1 MFLLDISSKGLLMSN
16 NSISPFSQFK
26 MPEVYLNEIRQES
39 TPAVNLEQK
48 ADEVS
53 LSAKNEKKEKVK
65 KFAIIGTALAVL
77 VGIVIKFVRHK
88 VDSDDLN
95 DAKKGLKVLANG
107 DSDDA
112 GKLLDNVNSD
122 DAEKLLG
129 DIKGDDAGKLLR
141 EGNNGNKTGK
151 LLDTG
156 NGSDVRKT
164 SNDINA
170 DKKGSN
176 NLNNKSREIG
186 STTENTNNNPQKII
200 NKPNNS
206 ADGSNTTSSK
216 DLKKSRVDN
225 SNKKGAPKTGGN
237 TNNNKPANNL
247 NSNDTKGAT
256 SSDSTTSKLN
266 TDDATATPLQ
276 ETGNSTSEVSTKQPL
291 QKITDNNTASKPDAG
306 NTKGATS
313 SQEIG
318 KNANKTDSQPLQKTG
333 DDKPVSNLKPDN
345 TKGATSSQQ
354 IANNTNKTST
364 KQPLQKTTNA
374 NEANK
379 GEVLQKTDNNSTAS
393 KLGANDTKNT
403 GAPQETTNSAN
414 LETKTARE
422 TSNTQEK
429 IPITPK
435 QGQVIKV
442 GTVTINPEE
451 ILKKLNNIEKL
462 DSKSV
467 KSSDVQSG
475 LERYKNKVIELMNI
489 KSRGDSENYELLH
502 NLEFYCYYVQDSIK
516 GADETYTE
524 TIKALRQGLDKAMDE
539 LVNKKADELRPIFDK
554 KTAAQIVSENTPYY
568 SLERQAIDK
577 LRNAKRLEE
586 LNSTYH
592 NNTDVNLAHYII
604 SKMLS
609 GETGSFAQA
618 MKNHNID
625 DIEKISAYKGGTLG
639 KQTEEL
645 FKLDFEMPDNFT
657 TCVQF
662 PISKEMLGSGEELI
676 IEGTEKLKKGAIID
690 TNGSYLIHDFP
701 NYAAYK
707 FSQEDGFITAVLDVP
722 ANTKSIKLRNIGIRE
737 ESVNILEPGKIQVE
751 SFDPRTSVLHGKYI
765 V

>member
-1 MFLLDISSKGLLMSN
+1 MSN

-53 LSAKNEKKEKVK
+53 LSSKNEKKEKVK

-77 VGIVIKFVRHK
+77 VGIVIKFARRK

-95 DAKKGLKVLANG
+95 DAKKGLKVLTNG
-107 DSDDA
+107 SGNDDA

-122 DAEKLLG
+122 DTGRLLG
-129 DIKGDDAGKLLR
+129 DIEGDDAGKLLR
-141 EGNNGNKTGK
+141 EGNNGDKTGK

-170 DKKGSN
+170 DKKSSN

-186 STTENTNNNPQKII
+186 STTENTNGNNPQKII

-216 DLKKSRVDN
+216 DLKKSHIDN

-266 TDDATATPLQ
+266 TDDTTATPLQ

-291 QKITDNNTASKPDAG
+291 QKITDNNTASKSDAG

-364 KQPLQKTTNA
+364 KQPLQKTTNT

-403 GAPQETTNSAN
+403 GAPQEATNSAN

-429 IPITPK
+429 TPITPK
-435 QGQVIKV
+435 KQSQIIKV
-442 GTVTINPEE
+442 GTVAIDPEE
-451 ILKKLNNIEKL
+451 ILKKLNSIEEL
-462 DSKSV
+462 NLESAKSPE
-467 KSSDVQSG
+467 VQSN
-475 LERYKNKVIELMNI
+475 LEYYKNQIAELMNI
-489 KSRGDSENYELLH
+489 KNREDSKNYELLH
-502 NLEFYCYYVQDSIK
+502 NLKFYGYYLQDSIK
-516 GADETYTE
+516 SADRTHTKTIETLQQE
-524 TIKALRQGLDKAMDE
+524 LDKVMNE
-539 LVNKKADELRPIFDK
+539 LANKKADELRPIFDK
-554 KTAAQIVSENTPYY
+554 KTAATTILSNSGSDYLT
-568 SLERQAIDK
+568 SCASDK
-577 LRNAKRLEE
+577 LASAKRLEE
-586 LNSTYH
+586 LNPTYR
-592 NNTDVNLAHYII
+592 NQESVSQEYYFFSEISQDV
-604 SKMLS
+604 KD
-609 GETGSFAQA
+609 SFLQA
-618 MKNHNID
+618 TESCNINSPNSV
-625 DIEKISAYKGGTLG
+625 SAYKVGALG
-639 KQTEEL
+639 KQTKEF
-645 FKLDFEMPDNFT
+645 FKAEHIAMPDNFT

-662 PISKEMLGSGEELI
+662 PISKEKLHTGEELI
-676 IEGTEKLKKGAIID
+676 IDDMEKLKKGVVID
-690 TNGSYLIHDFP
+690 TNGSYLIHDCP
-701 NYAAYK
+701 EEYTVWK
-707 FSQEDGFITAVLDVP
+707 FTQKDGFITAVLDVP
-722 ANTKSIKLRNIGIRE
+722 AGTKSLSTYRITGKFT
-737 ESVNILEPGKIQVE
+737 NILEPGKIQVE
-751 SFDPRTSVLHGKYI
+751 SFDPRTGVLRGKYI